1 MSSADHHHDLEGK
14 YPPPPAVAVAPPI
27 ANPGPLG
34 LSAFA
39 LTTFVLSLHN
49 ANAGMP
55 NGTPSNVV
63 VGLAFFYGGLVQL
76 LAGMW
81 EFKTGNT
88 FGATAF
94 SSYGGFWLSYAIM
107 FIPGAN
113 ILGAYE
119 KVPDQLHHSLGI
131 FLVAWAIFTGIML
144 IATHRANIA
153 LMVLFFCLEITF
165 ILLAASDLNDSV
177 PCKVGGGAMGVVT
190 AVIAWYIALA
200 GLLTKES
207 SHFTL
212 PVGPLS

>member
-1 MSSADHHHDLEGK
+1 M
-14 YPPPPAVAVAPPI
+14 
-27 ANPGPLG
+27 
-34 LSAFA
+34 LSIK
-39 LTTFVLSLHN
+39 
-49 ANAGMP
+49 
-55 NGTPSNVV
+55 
-63 VGLAFFYGGLVQL
+63 L